1 MFAMMLRSI
10 TRCSLCGQFGHNRRT
25 CGSRGVSTIVPTLGG
40 RISSRVL
47 RLQEKQRELEEAE
60 QVTLKTMNDE
70 MMHLLV
76 LVMDEIR
83 LRFPVVTDAD
93 VFLKE
98 IQSHVKSH
106 SSRMSSLRTNS
117 DRRMLLGKLIVYL
130 ELYYNRLVQADDDVF
145 VEEEFVEEEFVE
157 EEFVM
162 VIPTFKTWTVKT
174 EFQPCCNTSDC
185 SECPVC
191 YEQVNK
197 KKMTTNQCGHGV
209 CSDCLIDFIKAQQK
223 KGVVPACVL
232 CRVVVSKIEFCSPIT
247 YNKFLRVFPEKVS
260 V

>member
-25 CGSRGVSTIVPTLGG
+25 CGSGGVSTIVPTLGG

-47 RLQEKQRELEEAE
+47 RLQEKQREMEEAE
-60 QVTLKTMNDE
+60 QLVLKTMNDE

-76 LVMDEIR
+76 LVIDEVR
-83 LRFPVVTDAD
+83 SRFPLVADAD
-93 VFLKE
+93 VFLNE
-98 IQSHVKSH
+98 VHSQVKSH
-106 SSRMSSLRTNS
+106 SSRMSSLRTDA

-130 ELYYNRLVQADDDVF
+130 ELYYNRLVQGDED
-145 VEEEFVEEEFVE
+145 EFVE

-232 CRVVVSKIEFCSPIT
+232 CRTVVSKIEFCSPVS
-247 YNKFLRVFPEKVS
+247 YNQFLRVFPEKVS
-260 V
+260 A

>member
-25 CGSRGVSTIVPTLGG
+25 CASGGTIVPTLGG
-40 RISSRVL
+40 RLSSRVL

-60 QVTLKTMNDE
+60 QSVLKTMNDE

-98 IQSHVKSH
+98 IHSHVNSH
-106 SSRMSSLRTNS
+106 SSRMSSLRANS

-145 VEEEFVEEEFVE
+145 VEEEFV
-157 EEFVM
+157 M
-162 VIPTFKTWTVKT
+162 VIPTFKTWMVKT

-197 KKMTTNQCGHGV
+197 KKMTKNQCGHEV
-209 CSDCLIDFIKAQQK
+209 CSDCLIDFIKTLK
-223 KGVVPACVL
+223 
-232 CRVVVSKIEFCSPIT
+232 SKS
-247 YNKFLRVFPEKVS
+247 L
-260 V
+260 

>member
-1 MFAMMLRSI
+1 MFAVMLRSI
-10 TRCSLCGQFGHNRRT
+10 TLCSQCGQFGHNRRT
-25 CGSRGVSTIVPTLGG
+25 CGSSGVSTIVPTLGG
-40 RISSRVL
+40 RLSSRVL

-83 LRFPVVTDAD
+83 LRFPIVADAD

-98 IQSHVKSH
+98 IHSHVKSH
-106 SSRMSSLRTNS
+106 SSRMSSLRANS
-117 DRRMLLGKLIVYL
+117 ERRMLLGKLIVYL
-130 ELYYNRLVQADDDVF
+130 ELYYNRLVQADDV
-145 VEEEFVEEEFVE
+145 VFVEEEFVE

-191 YEQVNK
+191 YEPVNK

-209 CSDCLIDFIKAQQK
+209 CTDCLIDFIKAQQK
-223 KGVVPACVL
+223 KGKVPACVL
-232 CRVVVSKIEFCSPIT
+232 CRTIVSNIEFCSPVS
-247 YNKFLRVFPEKVS
+247 YNKFLREFPEKVS